1 MQSSFQN
8 GMEAVLLQNRGQT
21 YQESFSGRLSG
32 KTRLVNSA
40 MNQAKAKMASLAEI
54 QKTQKTVL
62 SNRVKALE
70 DEIVQKTEEEKMFS
84 AKRRTGCIG

>member
-21 YQESFSGRLSG
+21 YQESFSGRLSD

-54 QKTQKTVL
+54 RKTQKTVL

-84 AKRRTGCIG
+84 AKRRTVCIG